1 MEQQMNRP
9 LSDAAPSV
17 PSTTEHSRSTF
28 SGGRTVP
35 MPSRPEVAE
44 PHNRKLGG
52 CESAPNRDPIQNR
65 SMPRMLLGIPE
76 RRRNM
81 RPNAQLFRRRRAHN
95 HQLLARALCK
105 QPLCPN
111 AGSNTAPLP
120 HSRWVD
126 TADWPSMSGDI
137 FRSLPGSRKSL
148 SRHTFRST
156 SPAREALLSVSTA
169 PAWVAARLG
178 PERRACGGASVAKGD
193 ADPED
198 EDDGHQATP
207 QTSKE
212 RRKVRY
218 RRGEPAGSRPP
229 AHTPPAHSAGSVKV
243 HGDPDRGSSSAGG
256 CCFQRYFQK
265 HRTIEEHHAAAG
277 GSGFTT

>member
-81 RPNAQLFRRRRAHN
+81 RPNAQLFRKRRANNHRYWLARSASSAVPLMPGATRRR
-95 HQLLARALCK
+95 
-105 QPLCPN
+105 CP
-111 AGSNTAPLP
+111 
-120 HSRWVD
+120 HFRRVD
-126 TADWPSMSGDI
+126 TAGWPSTSGDI

-156 SPAREALLSVSTA
+156 SPAREALLSMSTA
-169 PAWVAARLG
+169 LLG
-178 PERRACGGASVAKGD
+178 RRPPGSERRACGGASIAKGD

-198 EDDGHQATP
+198 EDDGQQATP

-212 RRKVRY
+212 RRKV
-218 RRGEPAGSRPP
+218 
-229 AHTPPAHSAGSVKV
+229 
-243 HGDPDRGSSSAGG
+243 
-256 CCFQRYFQK
+256 
-265 HRTIEEHHAAAG
+265 
-277 GSGFTT
+277 